1 MSAVHARARPAAH
14 PRPIGPDAAGQDWA
28 GAELPDQDG
37 AHPGR
42 PRRCSARCLIRCLRR
57 CWSTD
62 ERGSGTVMAL
72 AVIAV
77 VLSLGLGAIG
87 LIQAQGASGRA
98 RSAADLAALAGATA
112 LSSVIS
118 PGDPCATAGRVAQ
131 ANGARLTSC
140 RISGEDV
147 SVDVVVPVSV
157 LGLARQAGASARAG
171 PVNPLP

>member
-1 MSAVHARARPAAH
+1 MSAARSRAPH
-14 PRPIGPDAAGQDWA
+14 PRLAANDPAGPDPAGQ
-28 GAELPDQDG
+28 GAERPVQ
-37 AHPGR
+37 PRGR
-42 PRRCSARCLIRCLRR
+42 PIRCLTRSLTRCLTRR
-57 CWSTD
+57 PAGD
-62 ERGSGTVMAL
+62 EAGAGTVMAL
-72 AVIAV
+72 AIIAV
-77 VLSLGLGAIG
+77 ALSLGLGAIG

-112 LSSVIS
+112 LSSVLA
-118 PGDPCATAGRVAQ
+118 PGDPCATAERVAR

-147 SVDVVVPVSV
+147 SVDVVVPVRI

>member
-1 MSAVHARARPAAH
+1 M
-14 PRPIGPDAAGQDWA
+14 
-28 GAELPDQDG
+28 
-37 AHPGR
+37 
-42 PRRCSARCLIRCLRR
+42 RR

-77 VLSLGLGAIG
+77 VLSLGLGATG

>member
-1 MSAVHARARPAAH
+1 MSAARSRAPH
-14 PRPIGPDAAGQDWA
+14 PRLAANDPAGPDPAGQ
-28 GAELPDQDG
+28 GAERPVQ
-37 AHPGR
+37 PRGR
-42 PRRCSARCLIRCLRR
+42 PIRCLTRR
-57 CWSTD
+57 PDGD
-62 ERGSGTVMAL
+62 ETGAGTVMAL
-72 AVIAV
+72 AIIAV
-77 VLSLGLGAIG
+77 ALSLGLGAIG

-112 LSSVIS
+112 LSSVLA
-118 PGDPCATAGRVAQ
+118 PGDPCATAERVAR

-147 SVDVVVPVSV
+147 SVDVVVPVRI